1 MASYISKL
9 DSLEVKTSGAAAE
22 RIIAQLNFAVRL
34 SDANDGKFDKLIEE
48 AVNFLFDKFT
58 ADGAI
63 TNEAAA
69 QAEKMILELGKQ
81 AKSYKII
88 CAAHAHID
96 MNWMWG
102 YDQTVAVTLDTF
114 RTMLNLMKEYPE
126 FTFSQSQASVY
137 RIVEEND
144 PAMLEEIKMRVKE
157 GRWELTASTW
167 VETDKNM
174 PNGES
179 LSRHILY
186 TKEYLSKLFDVDPD
200 SLNIDFEPDTFGHN
214 INVPEILNNGGVKYY
229 YHCRGNDIE
238 YLYRWQSPSGK
249 SIVVHRDPFWY
260 NGSIDEN
267 MASHLPTFCDE
278 YGMKTTL
285 KVYGV
290 GDHGGGATRRDIEK
304 LIELNTWPVFPTVVF
319 GTFAQYFKELEK
331 VKDSLPLVDRE
342 LNFVFTGCYTSQSRI
357 KLANRISEAKMNEA
371 EAFSAVSSAFAGG
384 RYPGAGYKEA
394 WKKVLFNHFHDILPG
409 SGVIETRE
417 FAMGQFQQVMATA
430 NTGISQAIR
439 NIAGQI
445 DTSALPASDDDN
457 KDSYSEGG
465 GVGYAV
471 RDYGVSQ
478 PERGKGK
485 NRVLHFFNPSDRGRT
500 EPTEV
505 TIFDWPGDKARIAI
519 TDCGGK
525 PVKFQIM
532 DINRHNEFENRNY
545 WGHQYMRLLI
555 EAEVPAYGYSTYF
568 LKETELTKI
577 PTRFPKDP
585 RVDKMKKY
593 TLENSRIKAVFDTKN
608 AAIISLKDKVT
619 GKELVDPQKPSG
631 MFRLIEE
638 DDAEGMTSWR
648 VGRYMNINPLNRDVK
663 VKEAVSGKD
672 ALKQWISYSITFR
685 NSKLDVTVTLNHD
698 SSKLDYDV
706 ECDWRETSQKGKPMP
721 QLNFFMPF
729 AYDCEKYKYDIPF
742 GTITRDALDSDVPAN
757 SWGLALPKEKQDSAI
772 MVVTGTKYGFRGFDN
787 ALAVDLIR
795 SSYDP
800 DPLPEVAVHRFGF
813 AVMVENPAQANAELI
828 KKAYDANHPFSYL
841 SGTKHEGK
849 LALCGGFM
857 AQESGNVTVS
867 AVKLAEDGSGK
878 LIVRAYE
885 CEGKD
890 AAAVFDFGKKVKKAA
905 YVDCNEKSVSSMQK
919 ISAAGNKVTFGVEAF
934 SIANICVEFE

>member
-9 DSLEVKTSGAAAE
+9 DSLEVKTNGYSAE
-22 RIIAQLNFAVRL
+22 RIVAQLNYAARI
-34 SDANDGKFDKLIEE
+34 SDANNGEFDKLIEA

-63 TNEAAA
+63 TNETAV
-69 QAEKMILELGKQ
+69 QTEKMILSLSEV
-81 AKSYKII
+81 AKSYKVI

-144 PAMLEEIKMRVKE
+144 PAMLAEIKTRIKE

-186 TKEYLSKLFDVDPD
+186 TKEYLAKLFDIDPD
-200 SLNIDFEPDTFGHN
+200 SLNLDFEPDTFGHN
-214 INVPEILNNGGVKYY
+214 LNVPEILNNGGVKYY
-229 YHCRGNDIE
+229 YHCRGNDVE

-249 SIVVHRDPFWY
+249 SILVHRDPFWY

-267 MASHLPTFCDE
+267 MISHLPAFCDE

-304 LIELNTWPVFPTVVF
+304 LIDLNTWPVFPTVVF
-319 GTFAQYFKELEK
+319 GTFGQYFKELEK
-331 VKDSLPLVDRE
+331 VKNKLPLVDRE

-357 KLANRISEAKMNEA
+357 KLANRVGEAKLNEA
-371 EAFSAVSSAFAGG
+371 EAFSAISSAFAGG
-384 RYPGAGYKEA
+384 NYPALGYKEA

-417 FAMGQFQQVMATA
+417 FAMGQFQQVLATA
-430 NTGISQAIR
+430 NTGISQALR

-445 DTSALPASDDDN
+445 DTSALPVSDDDN

-471 RDYGVSQ
+471 RDFGVSQ

-485 NRVLHFFNPSDRGRT
+485 NRVLHFFNPSDCLRT

-505 TIFDWPGDKARIAI
+505 TIFDWPGDKARIEI
-519 TDCGGK
+519 SDSKGK
-525 PVKFQIM
+525 PVQYQVL
-532 DINRHNEFENRNY
+532 DINRHSEFENRNY

-555 EAEVPAYGYSTYF
+555 DVEISAYGYSTYF

-577 PTRFPKDP
+577 PVRFPKDP

-593 TLENSRIKAVFDTKN
+593 TLENSRVKVVFDTKN
-608 AAIISLKDKVT
+608 AAILSLKDKVT

-685 NSKLDVTVTLNHD
+685 NSKLDVTITLNND
-698 SSKLDYDV
+698 SSKLDLDV
-706 ECDWRETSQKGKPMP
+706 ECDCRETSQKGKPMP

-729 AYDCEKYKYDIPF
+729 
-742 GTITRDALDSDVPAN
+742 
-757 SWGLALPKEKQDSAI
+757 
-772 MVVTGTKYGFRGFDN
+772 
-787 ALAVDLIR
+787 
-795 SSYDP
+795 
-800 DPLPEVAVHRFGF
+800 
-813 AVMVENPAQANAELI
+813 
-828 KKAYDANHPFSYL
+828 
-841 SGTKHEGK
+841 
-849 LALCGGFM
+849 
-857 AQESGNVTVS
+857 
-867 AVKLAEDGSGK
+867 
-878 LIVRAYE
+878 
-885 CEGKD
+885 
-890 AAAVFDFGKKVKKAA
+890 
-905 YVDCNEKSVSSMQK
+905 
-919 ISAAGNKVTFGVEAF
+919 
-934 SIANICVEFE
+934 

>member
-1 MASYISKL
+1 MASFISKL
-9 DSLEVKTSGAAAE
+9 DTLEVKTSGGAAE
-22 RIIAQLNFAVRL
+22 RIIAQLNFAARL
-34 SDANDGKFDKLIEE
+34 SDANDGKFDKLIEK

-58 ADGAI
+58 ADGVI

-69 QAEKMILELGKQ
+69 QTEKMILELGKQ
-81 AKSYKII
+81 AKGYKII

-114 RTMLNLMKEYPE
+114 RTMLNLMREYPD

-137 RIVEEND
+137 KIVEEND
-144 PAMLEEIKMRVKE
+144 PGMLKEIKARVKE

-179 LSRHILY
+179 LARHILY
-186 TKEYLSKLFDVDPD
+186 TKEYLAKLFDIDPD

-214 INVPEILNNGGVKYY
+214 INVPEILCDGGVKYY

-249 SIVVHRDPFWY
+249 SILVHRDPFWY
-260 NGSIDEN
+260 NGAIDEN
-267 MASHLPTFCDE
+267 MTSHMPAFCDE
-278 YGMKTTL
+278 YGMKVAL

-304 LIELNTWPVFPTVVF
+304 LIELNSWPVFPTVVF
-319 GTFAQYFKELEK
+319 GTFGQYFKELEK
-331 VKDSLPLVDRE
+331 VKEKLPLVDRE

-357 KLANRISEAKMNEA
+357 KMSNRVGEAKLNEA
-371 EAFSAVSSAFAGG
+371 EAFSAISSALAGG
-384 RYPGAGYKEA
+384 GYPGEDYKEA

-417 FAMGQFQQVMATA
+417 FALGQFQQVLATA
-430 NTGISQAIR
+430 NTGIGSALR

-445 DTSALPASDDDN
+445 DTSAVPAEDDDN
-457 KDSYSEGG
+457 INSYSEGG

-471 RDYGVSQ
+471 RDFGVSQ

-485 NRVLHFFNPSDRGRT
+485 NRVLHFFNPSDSARK
-500 EPTEV
+500 EPTEITV
-505 TIFDWPGDKARIAI
+505 FDWPGDKSRIAI
-519 TDCGGK
+519 SDSKGN
-525 PVKFQIM
+525 PVRYQIL

-545 WGHQYMRLLI
+545 WGHQYMRLI
-555 EAEVPAYGYSTYF
+555 VETEVPAYGYSTY
-568 LKETELTKI
+568 LLSEKELTEI
-577 PTRFPKDP
+577 PVRFPKDP

-608 AAIISLKDKVT
+608 GAVISLKDKAT

-672 ALKQWISYSITFR
+672 ALKQWISYSVAFR
-685 NSKLDVTVTLNHD
+685 NSKLDVTVTLNND
-698 SSKLDYDV
+698 SARLDFDV

-721 QLNFFMPF
+721 QLNFYMPF
-729 AYDCEKYKYDIPF
+729 AYECEQYKYDIPF
-742 GTITRDALDSDVPAN
+742 GTITREPLDTDVPAN
-757 SWGLALPKEKQDSAI
+757 SFGLAIPKDGGSAV
-772 MVVTGTKYGFRGFDN
+772 MVATGTKYGFRGFEN

-813 AVMVENPAQANAELI
+813 SVITVDSAQANAELI
-828 KKAYDANHPFSYL
+828 RKAYDCNHPFTYL

-849 LALCGGFM
+849 LALSGGYL
-857 AQESGNVTVS
+857 AQASGNVTVS

-878 LIVRAYE
+878 LILRVYE

-890 AAAVFDFGKKVKKAA
+890 TTAVFEVGKKIKKAFF
-905 YVDCNEKSVSSMQK
+905 VDINEKA
-919 ISAAGNKVTFGVEAF
+919 IAAKQSIAVAGGNLSFGVEAF
-934 SIANICVEFE
+934 SAANVCVEF

>member
-48 AVNFLFDKFT
+48 TVNFLFDKFT
-58 ADGAI
+58 EDGAI

-69 QAEKMILELGKQ
+69 QTEKMILELGKQ

-186 TKEYLSKLFDVDPD
+186 TKDYLSKLFDVDPG

-260 NGSIDEN
+260 NGAIDEN
-267 MASHLPTFCDE
+267 MAAHLPTFCDE
-278 YGMKTTL
+278 YNMKTTL

-304 LIELNTWPVFPTVVF
+304 LIEINTWPVFPTVVF

-331 VKDSLPLVDRE
+331 VKDNLPLVDRE

-384 RYPGAGYKEA
+384 RYPGLSYKEA

-430 NTGISQAIR
+430 NTGISQALR

-445 DTSALPASDDDN
+445 DTSALPSSDDDN

-485 NRVLHFFNPSDRGRT
+485 NRVLHFFNPSDRSRT

-593 TLENSRIKAVFDTKN
+593 TLENSRIKVVFDTKN

-772 MVVTGTKYGFRGFDN
+772 MVVTATKYGFRGFDN

-828 KKAYDANHPFSYL
+828 KKAYDTNHPFSYL

-905 YVDCNEKSVSSMQK
+905 FVDVNEKAVSTKQK
-919 ISAAGNKVTFGVEAF
+919 ISAAGSKVTFGIEAF
-934 SIANICVEFE
+934 SVANICVEFE

>member
-1 MASYISKL
+1 MSTYIAKL
-9 DSLEVKTSGAAAE
+9 DRLEVKSSGAAAE
-22 RIIAQLNFAVRL
+22 RIIAQLNYAARL
-34 SDANDGKFDKLIEE
+34 SDANDGKFDKVIEE
-48 AVNFLFDKFT
+48 AVNYLDEKFT

-63 TNEAAA
+63 TVEAAA
-69 QAEKMILELGKQ
+69 QAEKMILELGKT

-114 RTMLNLMKEYPE
+114 RTMLNLMKEYPD

-137 RIVEEND
+137 KIVEEND
-144 PAMLEEIKMRVKE
+144 PAMLAEIKARVKE

-186 TKEYLSKLFDVDPD
+186 TKEYLSKLFDIDPD
-200 SLNIDFEPDTFGHN
+200 TLNFDFEPDTFGHN
-214 INVPEILNNGGVKYY
+214 INVPEILCDGGVKYY
-229 YHCRGNDIE
+229 YHCRGNDVE

-260 NGSIDEN
+260 NGEINED
-267 MASHLPTFCDE
+267 MASHLPAFCDE

-290 GDHGGGATRRDIEK
+290 GNHGGGATRRDIERLK
-304 LIELNTWPVFPTVVF
+304 ELNNWPVYPAVVF
-319 GTFAQYFKELEK
+319 GTFAQYFAELEK
-331 VKDSLPLVDRE
+331 VKEKLPLVDRE

-357 KLANRISEAKMNEA
+357 KMSNRVGEAKMNEA
-371 EAFSAVSSAFAGG
+371 EAFSAISSALAGG
-384 RYPGAGYKEA
+384 EYPGAAYKEA

-417 FAMGQFQQVMATA
+417 FAMGQFQQVLAAA
-430 NTGISQAIR
+430 NTGIGGALR

-445 DTSALPASDDDN
+445 DTSAVPVSDDDN
-457 KDSYSEGG
+457 AGSLSEGG

-471 RDYGVSQ
+471 RDFGVSQ

-485 NRVLHFFNPSDRGRT
+485 NRVLHFFNPSDTARK
-500 EPTEV
+500 EPTEITV
-505 TIFDWPGDKARIAI
+505 FDWPGDKSRIVVS
-519 TDCGGK
+519 DGEGN
-525 PVKFQIM
+525 PVRYQIL

-555 EAEVPAYGYSTYF
+555 EAEVPATGYATYF
-568 LKETELTKI
+568 LKEKELTEI
-577 PTRFPKDP
+577 PVRFPKDP
-585 RVDKMKKY
+585 RVDKAKKY
-593 TLENSRIKAVFDTKN
+593 TLENSRIKVVFDTKN
-608 AAIISLKDKVT
+608 AAILSLKDKAT
-619 GKELVDPQKPSG
+619 GIELVDPQQPSG
-631 MFRLIEE
+631 LFRLIEE

-663 VKEAVSGKD
+663 VKEAVAGMD
-672 ALKQWISYSITFR
+672 ALKQWISYAITFR
-685 NSKLDVTVTLNHD
+685 NSKLDVTVTLNKD
-698 SSKLDYDV
+698 SAMLDYQV

-721 QLNFFMPF
+721 QLNFYMPF
-729 AYDCEKYKYDIPF
+729 AYECEQYKYDIPF
-742 GTITRDALDSDVPAN
+742 GTITRNPIHDDVPAN
-757 SWGLALPKEKQDSAI
+757 SWGLALPKEQQDSAV
-772 MVVTGTKYGFRGFDN
+772 MVVTGTKYGFRGFEN
-787 ALAVDLIR
+787 ALAVDLLR

-813 AVMVENPAQANAELI
+813 AVAVENPAQANAALI
-828 KKAYDANHPFSYL
+828 KKAYDYNHPLTYL
-841 SGTKHEGK
+841 SGTKHEGN
-849 LALCGGFM
+849 LALCGGYL
-857 AQESGNVTVS
+857 AQAGGNVTVS

-878 LIVRAYE
+878 IILRVYE
-885 CEGKD
+885 SDGKD
-890 AAAVFDFGKKVKKAA
+890 TTAVFDFGKKIKKAIF
-905 YVDCNEKSVSSMQK
+905 VDINEKAIASQK
-919 ISAAGNKVTFGVEAF
+919 SISAAGSKLSFGVEAF
-934 SIANICVEFE
+934 SAASVCLEF